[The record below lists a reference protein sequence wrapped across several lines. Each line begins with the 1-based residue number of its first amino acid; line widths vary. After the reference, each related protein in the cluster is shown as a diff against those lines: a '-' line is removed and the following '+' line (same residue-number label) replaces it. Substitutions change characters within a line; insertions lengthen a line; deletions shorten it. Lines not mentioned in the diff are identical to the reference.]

1 MTTSNGP
8 TSGNLLQESPV
19 QPNVAHQ
26 FGMKRGRHQIAL
38 LAYDGPTVELNENLD
53 LLTDGLDHGS
63 PDEYRSDLSEFG
75 YLQIRF
81 EGVGLAPVAVPNDAE
96 IHQTQKRVPVDHFL
110 RHHDH
115 PCTRPEH
122 RHP

>member
-19 QPNVAHQ
+19 QTNVAHQ
-26 FGMKRGRHQIAL
+26 FGMKRRHHQIAL
-38 LAYDGPTVELNENLD
+38 LAYDGSAVELSENHD
-53 LLTDGLDHGS
+53 LLTDGLDHRS
-63 PDEYRSDLSEFG
+63 PDEYRADLSEFG

-81 EGVGLAPVAVPNDAE
+81 EGVGLAPVAVANDAE

-110 RHHDH
+110 RH
-115 PCTRPEH
+115 
-122 RHP
+122 